1 MSRNSGDGP
10 VQQRQR
16 KLIGTVILLTF
27 LAVYGFVI
35 MAFSAGRI
43 MQAGAVAQF
52 VYFLIAGLAWVL
64 PAGLLI
70 RWMLRPDQAAS
81 TSRKPL

>member
-1 MSRNSGDGP
+1 MR
-10 VQQRQR
+10 QRQR
-16 KLIGTVILLTF
+16 KLIGTVILLAF
-27 LAVYGFVI
+27 LAVYAVVI

-43 MQAGAVAQF
+43 MNAAPMTQF
-52 VYFLIAGLAWVL
+52 LYFAIAGLAWVL
-64 PAGLLI
+64 PAALLI